1 VLALALAL
9 GLSQAARASS
19 SGPGADE
26 PPQPCRLRFISM
38 RPKPPGRIMRRM
50 DMNKALEELP
60 VLREFIDFVN
70 RQVEVYSDCLS
81 GFQGNKVRIERQV
94 ARVTHPT
101 YRKIE
106 DGQPVMVWTSVED
119 PTRPDIIHQ
128 RIVRADEFINLNSE
142 AAFNEQ
148 QICWAIIVF
157 IFQYWKGNVRQKNCR
172 YPRS

>member
-1 VLALALAL
+1 M
-9 GLSQAARASS
+9 RRM
-19 SGPGADE
+19 DT
-26 PPQPCRLRFISM
+26 M